1 MLLVLA
7 PHQVGVFR
15 ISRFIPDGIVQMKR
29 RVRVN
34 QALSGGVSA
43 ILQSGLIIK
52 NIRRMCSSKFMYIV
66 PVARIDSKK
75 HSSNVFEN

>member
-15 ISRFIPDGIVQMKR
+15 LSRFIPDGIVQIKR

-52 NIRRMCSSKFMYIV
+52 NIRRMFSSKFMYIV
-66 PVARIDSKK
+66 PVAQIDSKK
-75 HSSNVFEN
+75 HFSNVFEN